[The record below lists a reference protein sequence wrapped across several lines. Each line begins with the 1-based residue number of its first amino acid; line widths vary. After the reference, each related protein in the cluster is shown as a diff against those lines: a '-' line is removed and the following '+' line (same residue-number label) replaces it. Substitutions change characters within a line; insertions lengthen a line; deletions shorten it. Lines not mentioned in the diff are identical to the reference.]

1 MTGTD
6 WVKGK
11 TGPPPARIRGA
22 PGSRVVDE
30 NVNSTTMLVFACP
43 AMLSGLRVRDGV
55 EMGGWLDVHS
65 VASRVYICMHSCKP
79 VYATIRAI
87 QIQAIQIQAIRAISQ
102 QARRHG
108 GTAGRGSASRSAA
121 AGAARRW
128 SMDLM
133 VRSDFELFPLSCALF
148 LPLTDGQKAVRL
160 VFVGFAPK
168 R

>member
-1 MTGTD
+1 
-6 WVKGK
+6 
-11 TGPPPARIRGA
+11 
-22 PGSRVVDE
+22 
-30 NVNSTTMLVFACP
+30 MLVFACP

-65 VASRVYICMHSCKP
+65 VASRVCICMHSCKP

-108 GTAGRGSASRSAA
+108 GTAGRGGASRSAA

-148 LPLTDGQKAVRL
+148 LPLTYGLKAVRL
-160 VFVGFAPK
+160 VFVVRFCAK

>member
-1 MTGTD
+1 
-6 WVKGK
+6 
-11 TGPPPARIRGA
+11 
-22 PGSRVVDE
+22 
-30 NVNSTTMLVFACP
+30 MLVFACP

-65 VASRVYICMHSCKP
+65 VASRVCICMHSCKP
-79 VYATIRAI
+79 VFAIR
-87 QIQAIQIQAIRAISQ
+87 AIQIQAIRAISQ

-108 GTAGRGSASRSAA
+108 GTAGRGGASRSAA

-148 LPLTDGQKAVRL
+148 LPLTDGQNAVRL